1 MRLILRTVPLIR
13 EQPVKVLLFIADP
26 EVNQMVLG
34 LLADFNVVFADE
46 VTLAIGDFV
55 EVAQHMQS
63 GMQIFEMLL
72 IFPKIRDNFIFLF
85 FQKRFE

>member
-13 EQPVKVLLFIADP
+13 EQPVKVLLFVAVSV
-26 EVNQMVLG
+26 VNQMVLG

-55 EVAQHMQS
+55 EVA
-63 GMQIFEMLL
+63 
-72 IFPKIRDNFIFLF
+72 
-85 FQKRFE
+85 